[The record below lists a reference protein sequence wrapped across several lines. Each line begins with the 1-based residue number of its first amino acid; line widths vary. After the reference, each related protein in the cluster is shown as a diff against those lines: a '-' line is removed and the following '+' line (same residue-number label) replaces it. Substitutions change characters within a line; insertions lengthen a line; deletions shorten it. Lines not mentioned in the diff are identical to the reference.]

1 MKKFTNLK
9 ISVKLYLLVFCF
21 TLGFTLVGI
30 LFTNTLNTLKIHGP
44 IYKKIVQSK
53 DLVAD
58 ILPPPKYIVE
68 SYLLLFQ
75 AMEEENMTQVKSI
88 KSNFTKLKEEYMERN
103 EFWKVEL
110 EHGKMK
116 DLMISESY
124 HPAQTFFN
132 IAEND
137 FFPKLLSGKKAE
149 AQTILTHK
157 LRGLYEKHRIAID
170 ELVKL
175 AKEDSNSSEQNSID
189 VLKRHFL
196 FLIIAGI
203 IIITLLV
210 VISIFIIRH
219 LLGQLG
225 GDPSEIFAI
234 THEISSGNL
243 MIAFD
248 KNRKKQGVYGAIQ
261 DMTTSLKSIIQSVI
275 SVAGNIANAGKQ
287 VNNTTQQMSKG
298 ANEQAAAVEEI
309 SGAIEQISSTTQQNA
324 EDAIL
329 ANKITEQSS
338 KSISESNIAIK
349 SSTESVKVITSKIS
363 VISDIAF
370 QTNILALNAAV
381 EAARAGEKGSGF
393 AVVATEVKKLAEHS
407 RVAADE
413 INNLSI
419 SGKNI
424 AEIAA
429 KQFEE
434 IIPEIENTTK
444 LVQKIASASGEQ
456 STGINQIGTFL
467 HSLNQSAQQNASVA
481 EQMSATAE
489 ELSSQAELL
498 FNTIK
503 FFRTEID
510 FANDKIAQKSKQ
522 SKLPKQTIKNSIRS
536 LVSN

>member
-1 MKKFTNLK
+1 MKRFTNLK
-9 ISVKLYLLVFCF
+9 ISIKLYLLVFCF
-21 TLGFTLVGI
+21 ILGFSLVGI

-75 AMEEENMTQVKSI
+75 AMEEENMTQLKSI
-88 KSNFTKLKEEYMERN
+88 KSNFTKLKEEYMVRN
-103 EFWKVEL
+103 EFWKNEL
-110 EHGKMK
+110 KDGKMK

-137 FFPKLLSGKKAE
+137 FFPKLISGEKVE
-149 AQTILTHK
+149 AQAILTHQLK
-157 LRGLYEKHRIAID
+157 GLYEKHRAAID
-170 ELVKL
+170 ELVSL
-175 AKEDSNSSEQNSID
+175 ALENCSLNEKNSIY
-189 VLKRHFL
+189 VLNRHFIL
-196 FLIIAGI
+196 LIVTGIIAIVLII
-203 IIITLLV
+203 
-210 VISIFIIRH
+210 VICIFIIRH

-234 THEISSGNL
+234 TNEISSGNL

-248 KNRKKQGVYGAIQ
+248 KNRKKQSVYGAIQ

-287 VNNTTQQMSKG
+287 VSITTQQMSEG
-298 ANEQAAAVEEI
+298 ANEQATAVEEI
-309 SGAIEQISSTTQQNA
+309 SGAIEQISSATQQNA

-381 EAARAGEKGSGF
+381 EAARAGERGSGF

-407 RVAADE
+407 RIAADE
-413 INNLSI
+413 INSLSI
-419 SGKNI
+419 SGMNI
-424 AEIAA
+424 AETAA

-456 STGINQIGTFL
+456 STGIDQIGTFL
-467 HSLNQSAQQNASVA
+467 HSLNQGAQQNAAVA
-481 EQMSATAE
+481 EEMSATAE

-498 FNTIK
+498 FSTIK

-510 FANDKIAQKSKQ
+510 FADDKIVQTVKQ
-522 SKLPKQTIKNSIRS
+522 LKLPKQTIKNSIKS